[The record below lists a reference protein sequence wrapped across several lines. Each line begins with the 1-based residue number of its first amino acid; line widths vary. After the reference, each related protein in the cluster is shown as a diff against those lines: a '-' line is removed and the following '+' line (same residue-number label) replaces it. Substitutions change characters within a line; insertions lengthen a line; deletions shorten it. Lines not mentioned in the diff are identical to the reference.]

1 MNKRIRNKKAK
12 QFLESL
18 GDHDM
23 PIKNVV
29 FSINGELKFA
39 PELTMDIVKSIHE
52 DNKKSKH
59 TQSEQ
64 QQSKMLILQ

>member
-1 MNKRIRNKKAK
+1 MNKRIKNKKAK

-29 FSINGELKFA
+29 FSIKGELKFA
-39 PELTMDIVKSIHE
+39 PELTIDILKAIHE
-52 DNKKSKH
+52 DNKKSKQ
-59 TQSEQ
+59 TE
-64 QQSKMLILQ
+64 